1 LLCATG
7 CLGRVSTWERR
18 RRSTS
23 LLFLSP
29 ALSRLNSFQHA
40 FPHVS
45 GVMIIVNEDHEK
57 QDSYSG
63 LSIRPPDRVAR
74 RRRSLS
80 TLPDYEASE
89 AQYSRRLINKNT
101 KVWHQTKL
109 WRAILFS
116 LLTYALLTIIIGV
129 PIIVKV
135 STHSGAST
143 MLKYFYLVILR
154 K

>member
-1 LLCATG
+1 
-7 CLGRVSTWERR
+7 
-18 RRSTS
+18 
-23 LLFLSP
+23 
-29 ALSRLNSFQHA
+29 
-40 FPHVS
+40 
-45 GVMIIVNEDHEK
+45 MIIVNEDHEK

-89 AQYSRRLINKNT
+89 AQYSRMLMSKNT

-109 WRAILFS
+109 SRAILFS
-116 LLTYALLTIIIGV
+116 LLTYALLMTVIGV

-135 STHSGAST
+135 ST
-143 MLKYFYLVILR
+143 YFQERRLHANISILSSSENEEN
-154 K
+154 

>member
-1 LLCATG
+1 MG
-7 CLGRVSTWERR
+7 ERW
-18 RRSTS
+18 RSTS
-23 LLFLSP
+23 LLFLP
-29 ALSRLNSFQHA
+29 PVLSRLDSSEHA
-40 FPHVS
+40 LPHVS

-57 QDSYSG
+57 QDTDSG
-63 LSIRPPDRVAR
+63 LFIRPPDRVAR

-89 AQYSRRLINKNT
+89 AQYSRRLINKNI

-116 LLTYALLTIIIGV
+116 LLTYALLTVVIGV

-135 STHSGAST
+135 STYSKAST
-143 MLKYFYLVILR
+143 ILNSSFSENEENE
-154 K
+154 